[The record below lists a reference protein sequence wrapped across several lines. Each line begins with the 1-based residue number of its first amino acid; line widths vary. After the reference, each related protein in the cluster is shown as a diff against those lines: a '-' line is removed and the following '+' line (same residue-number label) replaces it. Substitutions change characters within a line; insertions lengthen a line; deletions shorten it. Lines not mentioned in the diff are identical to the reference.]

1 MTTADL
7 FVVASREKYRYPYKG
22 YISTEDLWDLTPQ
35 ALDSIYKELNAQLKK
50 MTGEESLLA
59 ARDIDGSVAT
69 LKNRIDI
76 VKAIAM
82 EKLNEIEARK
92 SAAANA
98 AKRQKIMDILAD
110 KENQALKDMSADDLR
125 KMLEGLQ

>member
-1 MTTADL
+1 MTNAEL
-7 FVVASREKYRYPYKG
+7 FLIASREKYRYPYKG

-59 ARDIDGSVAT
+59 RTIDDAVVT
-69 LKNRIDI
+69 LQNRIQIIKDI
-76 VKAIAM
+76 TRI
-82 EKLNEIEARK
+82 KLNDIATRK
-92 SAAANA
+92 FAEANA

-110 KENQALKDMSADDLR
+110 KENQALKDMTAEDLK
-125 KMLEGLQ
+125 KMLAELQ